1 MLEYKDKHYYCPV
14 ELTMDLVG
22 GKWKG
27 VIIWY
32 LKDSTMRYNEL
43 KKKITTISEKVLIK
57 ELRSLESDGIV
68 SRKVYPEV
76 PPKVEYSLTP
86 YGKTLIPIFEL
97 ISKWGNKHVELYGT
111 LKE

>member
-1 MLEYKDKHYYCPV
+1 MKKPYLLNYGQSGIN
-14 ELTMDLVG
+14 MF

-27 VIIWY
+27 VSIWY
-32 LKDSTMRYNEL
+32 LKDPTMRYNEL

-76 PPKVEYSLTP
+76 PPVIEYSLTA
-86 YGKTLIPIFEL
+86 YGEKLIPIFEL
-97 ISKWGNKHVELYGT
+97 ISTWGNKHVELYGT